1 MIQTDGVFHNFCF
14 LLGSYKNNLVIS
26 LLLIDILGSH
36 VSVES
41 RSPKATSCHL
51 LSTWEVRYPVKSES
65 NLENMS
71 KKRYL
76 FPIPLVTFDQTPHC
90 WLDRIMFFPIK
101 DSVKSGVFYRYLL
114 LTLSVDFWEKQSAL
128 LGGMVPAMHSFT
140 VFSNVACQK
149 WLG

>member
-14 LLGSYKNNLVIS
+14 LLGSYKIIFVIS

-36 VSVES
+36 VSVIS
-41 RSPKATSCHL
+41 RSPKTTSCHL
-51 LSTWEVRYPVKSES
+51 LSTWEVRYPMKCES

-76 FPIPLVTFDQTPHC
+76 FLIPLVTFDQTPHC
-90 WLDRIMFFPIK
+90 WLDRMFFAIK
-101 DSVKSGVFYRYLL
+101 DSVKSGVFYRYLSF
-114 LTLSVDFWEKQSAL
+114 TLSVDYWEKQSAL

-140 VFSNVACQK
+140 VFRNVACQK